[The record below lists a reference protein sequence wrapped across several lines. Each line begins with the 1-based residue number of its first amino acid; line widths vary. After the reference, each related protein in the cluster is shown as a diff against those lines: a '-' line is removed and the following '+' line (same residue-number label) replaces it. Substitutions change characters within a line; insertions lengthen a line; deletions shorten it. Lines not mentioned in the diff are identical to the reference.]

1 METFEE
7 LEKLR
12 DELNKSVESLRVKGE
27 ELSKAEHD
35 YKVAL
40 SYYSIDLKNRGYSAS
55 MIDKVV
61 YGYKGV
67 AALRMKRDTAQT
79 LYDVNKEQIN
89 IIKLN
94 IRIVMTQL
102 QLDYGLAGQGGY

>member
-1 METFEE
+1 MTLIEE
-7 LEKLR
+7 LERLR
-12 DELNKSVESLRVKGE
+12 GELDNAVEDLRVKGE

-35 YKVAL
+35 YKIAL
-40 SYYSIDLKNRGYSAS
+40 ARGTLELKNLGFTAG

-61 YGYKGV
+61 YGYKDIAG
-67 AALRMKRDTAQT
+67 LRMKRDTAEA
-79 LYDVNKEQIN
+79 LYDANKEQIN

-102 QLDYGLAGQGGY
+102 QMEYGAAGNG